1 MLLSGALFVLFLAG
15 CWLLC
20 LTDAATTPAAEFPG
34 LSKRGWIAIIA
45 VTFIAGAIAWYLT
58 SSRRRLRAWPQM
70 LASQSMYGNYDGAG
84 VYLGRPMT
92 AEAALARHP
101 ASQARRA
108 EDPARAR
115 TVGPDDDPEF
125 LRELSERIRRER

>member
-1 MLLSGALFVLFLAG
+1 
-15 CWLLC
+15 
-20 LTDAATTPAAEFPG
+20 
-34 LSKRGWIAIIA
+34 
-45 VTFIAGAIAWYLT
+45 
-58 SSRRRLRAWPQM
+58 
-70 LASQSMYGNYDGAG
+70 MYGNYDGAG